1 MEELEE
7 EEKKRKNQRNPNPQ
21 HQPPNPKSN
30 TDLCFKPSRDVKGIR
45 FGGQAV
51 VKTFAV
57 RRASPLELL
66 RLLNAP
72 PRELNQRRSPPFP
85 STATYVP
92 TNFTVLAQRAWRTL
106 TLGLGAHKSKL
117 VVFVFESEA
126 MKSAVDRLWPA
137 VIPLGNVNKQLV
149 RGLAGCELAR
159 FKTFY
164 VFTVRRAGVGGF
176 GCVDDLR
183 RILEAIAAL
192 KDFVDL
198 TTVLAWP
205 THRRI
210 TSADAIAFFEGKKGS
225 HCRTS
230 VQESK
235 ICLTVI
241 HIFKLTRLTSI
252 EKSPKLTVSGVWTLN
267 NGETVN
273 VTLNKNVSVL

>member
-7 EEKKRKNQRNPNPQ
+7 QEKKRKKQRNLNPQ

-30 TDLCFKPSRDVKGIR
+30 TDLRFKPSRDVKGIR
-45 FGGQAV
+45 FGGQVV
-51 VKTFAV
+51 VKAFAV
-57 RRASPLELL
+57 RRASPLELPW
-66 RLLNAP
+66 LLNAA
-72 PRELNQRRSPPFP
+72 PRELSPRRSHPFP
-85 STATYVP
+85 STTTYVP

-117 VVFVFESEA
+117 VVFIFESEA

-159 FKTFY
+159 FKLRKGSLTFY
-164 VFTVRRAGVGGF
+164 VFAVRRAGVGGF

-198 TTVLAWP
+198 ATVLALP
-205 THRRI
+205 THPRI
-210 TSADAIAFFEGKKGS
+210 TSFDAVAMA
-225 HCRTS
+225 T
-230 VQESK
+230 
-235 ICLTVI
+235 
-241 HIFKLTRLTSI
+241 
-252 EKSPKLTVSGVWTLN
+252 
-267 NGETVN
+267 
-273 VTLNKNVSVL
+273 

>member
-30 TDLCFKPSRDVKGIR
+30 TDLRFKPSRDVEGIR

-51 VKTFAV
+51 VKTFA
-57 RRASPLELL
+57 
-66 RLLNAP
+66 
-72 PRELNQRRSPPFP
+72 LNQRRSPRFP
-85 STATYVP
+85 STVTYVP

-198 TTVLAWP
+198 TT
-205 THRRI
+205 
-210 TSADAIAFFEGKKGS
+210 IAFFEGKKGS

>member
-30 TDLCFKPSRDVKGIR
+30 TDLRFKPSRDVKGIR

-57 RRASPLELL
+57 RRASPLEL
-66 RLLNAP
+66 
-72 PRELNQRRSPPFP
+72 NQRRRPPFP

-117 VVFVFESEA
+117 VVFVFEFEA

-149 RGLAGCELAR
+149 RGLAGCELER
-159 FKTFY
+159 FK
-164 VFTVRRAGVGGF
+164 
-176 GCVDDLR
+176 LR
-183 RILEAIAAL
+183 
-192 KDFVDL
+192 
-198 TTVLAWP
+198 
-205 THRRI
+205 
-210 TSADAIAFFEGKKGS
+210 KGA
-225 HCRTS
+225 
-230 VQESK
+230 
-235 ICLTVI
+235 
-241 HIFKLTRLTSI
+241 
-252 EKSPKLTVSGVWTLN
+252 
-267 NGETVN
+267 
-273 VTLNKNVSVL
+273 